1 MTQGVVF
8 FIANN
13 RSTSVQTRSPSTFKG
28 FVPIYSLLFDL
39 SNHVIWPSS
48 MCQPESVSNIY
59 FTSTG
64 AVLCYMVKIIC
75 TIYRAHIYTHTYV
88 CHCFPLSVCM
98 CITVPQ
104 SWGVENR
111 TIILFFIGCIY
122 PDTTTENKHIY
133 TKL

>member
-1 MTQGVVF
+1 M
-8 FIANN
+8 
-13 RSTSVQTRSPSTFKG
+13 QTRSPSTFKG
-28 FVPIYSLLFDL
+28 FVPIYSQLFDL
-39 SNHVIWPSS
+39 SNHVTWPSS

-88 CHCFPLSVCM
+88 CHCFPESVYM

-104 SWGVENR
+104 SWGVE
-111 TIILFFIGCIY
+111 
-122 PDTTTENKHIY
+122 TENNNFIFHRMHIPWY
-133 TKL
+133 HNWKQTHLYKVIKKKEEIIIFKDFQK